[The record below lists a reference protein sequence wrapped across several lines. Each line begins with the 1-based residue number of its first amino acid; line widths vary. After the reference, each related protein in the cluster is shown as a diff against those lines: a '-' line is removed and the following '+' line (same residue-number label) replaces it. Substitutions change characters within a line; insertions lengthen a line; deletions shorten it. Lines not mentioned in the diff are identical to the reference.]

1 MSLSKKMPVSAF
13 GLVLL
18 AVVMMMSSLSE
29 AQSSSSGSGSDTSC
43 ASNLIPCA
51 DYLNST
57 KPPSSCCTPLKQT
70 VEKQLTCLCNLFYT
84 PGLLESFHINVTQAL
99 QLSRN
104 CGITQGISS
113 CKNGSAPAPSSSST
127 TPPPATPGS
136 DKGSAGRVAVTGFSF
151 LALFWASSML
161 FN

>member
-13 GLVLL
+13 GLVLV
-18 AVVMMMSSLSE
+18 AVVMMMSSSLSE

-43 ASNLIPCA
+43 ASNLVPCA
-51 DYLNST
+51 NYLNST
-57 KPPSSCCTPLKQT
+57 KPPSSCCTPLKET

-99 QLSRN
+99 ELSRR

-113 CKNGSAPAPSSSST
+113 CKESAPSPSSSST
-127 TPPPATPGS
+127 TPPPATPGG

-151 LALFWASSML
+151 LVLFWASML

>member
-1 MSLSKKMPVSAF
+1 MNLSKMHVSMF
-13 GLVLL
+13 GLVLV
-18 AVVMMMSSLSE
+18 VVMMSGMMGSSE
-29 AQSSSSGSGSDTSC
+29 AASSSSDNSC
-43 ASNLIPCA
+43 ASQLIPCA

-70 VEKQLTCLCNLFYT
+70 VATQLTCLCNLFNT

-99 QLSRN
+99 ELSRN

-113 CKNGSAPAPSSSST
+113 CKESAPSPSSSST
-127 TPPPATPGS
+127 TTPPATPGS
-136 DKGSAGRVAVTGFSF
+136 DKGSAARVAVTGFSF
-151 LALFWASSML
+151 LALFWASML